1 MRFEIP
7 QFINIEDKIFG
18 PFTLKQF
25 LYLIGGAGGGYIAY
39 RFLPLF
45 LAIPIIGLIVG
56 FALALAFYKLNNQPF
71 IEIVEGF
78 LTYSFKSKMYLWKK
92 EKNENPQKSS
102 APTVVPTENTSGEPK
117 NFDQLARN
125 LDLLDQ
131 DK

>member
-45 LAIPIIGLIVG
+45 LAIPVIGLIVG
-56 FALALAFYKLNNQPF
+56 FALALAFYKVNNQPF

-92 EKNENPQKSS
+92 EKNETIQKSS
-102 APTVVPTENTSGEPK
+102 APPVPTETPSLEPK